1 MKRVLLLGTAIAAVS
16 ATPAFADDHR
26 KVSIDPYIEVGQVVD
41 ADLTNN
47 DVLTYS
53 TVAAGVDASI
63 QSNRA
68 EAQISARYE
77 RRIAYQKDIGDSD
90 VISGLARG
98 SVKITPGVSLDA
110 GVLATRARSDIRGAA
125 PVNLAG
131 NVDNISQVYSAYV
144 GPTVSTHAG
153 PVQLGG
159 AYRFGYTKVESPSAT
174 GIAPGQAPLDVF
186 DHATSHVAMASAS
199 LKPGSVLPVG
209 IAVSGAYERDN
220 ASQLD
225 QRYEDKMARGDITL
239 PVSATLAL
247 RAGAGYE
254 KITVS
259 QKDAVVDGT
268 GAPVLD
274 SHGRYQ
280 TAPGSPQKIA
290 YETDGLIYDAGVI
303 WRPSPRTELQA
314 NVGWRYGGMTYTGSL
329 TWAASHSVAVQ
340 VGVYDD
346 VTTFGRQLRDGIAK
360 LPTGFIDQ
368 RDAFSQQFS
377 GCTFGNG
384 SAGAGGCLNGVFQ
397 SISTSAYRA
406 RGVDA
411 VLSAK
416 RGALSFGVGAGY
428 ANRHFET
435 PTGGPLDVDGLEDN
449 SYYAQAFINAALDSR
464 SSISGDVIANYYK
477 SGLEGARG
485 IFSAGASAS
494 YYRTFGRLSATATAG
509 IYSFSQQGVRD
520 QVSAQAQVGMR
531 YQF

>member
-1 MKRVLLLGTAIAAVS
+1 MKRVLMLGTAIAAVA
-16 ATPAFADDHR
+16 ATPAYAGDHR
-26 KVSIDPYIEVGQVVD
+26 KSIDPYIEVGQVVT
-41 ADLTNN
+41 ADLTND

-77 RRIAYQKDIGDSD
+77 RRISYQKQVGDSD

-98 SVKITPGVSLDA
+98 SVKIAQGLSLDA

-153 PVQLGG
+153 PVQIGG
-159 AYRFGYTKVESPSAT
+159 AYRFGYTKVESPGAT
-174 GIAPGQAPLDVF
+174 GIAPGETPLDVF

-199 LKPGSVLPVG
+199 VKPGAVLPVG
-209 IAVSGAYERDN
+209 VAVSGAYERDN

-225 QRYEDKMARGDITL
+225 QRYEGKYVRGDVTL
-239 PVSATLAL
+239 PVSATLAV

-259 QKDAVVDGT
+259 ERDALVDAAGDPVVDRN
-268 GAPVLD
+268 
-274 SHGRYQ
+274 GRYV
-280 TAPGSPQKIA
+280 TDPASPRRIA

-314 NVGWRYGGMTYTGSL
+314 NVGWRYGGMSYTGSL
-329 TWAASHSVAVQ
+329 TWAASRSVAVQ

-360 LPTGFIDQ
+360 LPTSFIDQ

-384 SAGAGGCLNGVFQ
+384 QAGAGGCLNGVFQ

-411 VLSAK
+411 VLSAN
-416 RGALSFGVGAGY
+416 RGPLSFGVGAGY

-435 PTGGPLDVDGLEDN
+435 PAGGPLDVDGLEDN
-449 SYYAQAFINAALDSR
+449 SYYAQAFVNAALDSR

-477 SGLEGARG
+477 SGLAGSRG
-485 IFSAGASAS
+485 IFSTGATAS
-494 YYRTFGRLSATATAG
+494 YFRTFGRLGATASAG
-509 IYSFSQQGVRD
+509 IYSFSQQGTRD
-520 QVSAQAQVGMR
+520 QVSAQGQVGMR